1 MSNLLERIKNSI
13 SADFH
18 EVLDKKEDKNPIGL
32 LNQYLRQSEKEVEK
46 VKKLVDRQHQLKEEF
61 TREYRQAVEIAEKR
75 KRQAEIT
82 AKADEKELHQFVVQE
97 QAQYEARSVRL
108 KESLHKLTQQ
118 LMELEQKYE
127 EMKHKLKDMYIKR
140 MELMGRENIAR
151 AYHKVNQVIE
161 ADRTSNNAYSR
172 LGEIENY
179 FDRIEQKVDSSYH
192 RNTVDARIAQL
203 EKVNE

>member
-75 KRQAEIT
+75 KHQAEIT
-82 AKADEKELHQFVVQE
+82 AKTDEKELHQFVVQE

-151 AYHKVNQVIE
+151 AYHKGNQVIE
-161 ADRTSNNAYSR
+161 VDRTSNNAYSR